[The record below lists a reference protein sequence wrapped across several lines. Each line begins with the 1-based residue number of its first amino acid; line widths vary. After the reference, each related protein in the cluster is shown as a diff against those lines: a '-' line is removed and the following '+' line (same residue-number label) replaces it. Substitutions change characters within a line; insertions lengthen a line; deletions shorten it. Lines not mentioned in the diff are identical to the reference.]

1 MDFNH
6 QVVFNVLAK
15 DLNNAQEL
23 VEIAGNRVLVGVMVK
38 DFPTEDAAISQI
50 NQFKENSIP
59 VSVGLGAG
67 DPAMWKKVA
76 TVSVE
81 TLPNHI
87 NQVFPASGYTLGK
100 MEQSTDAVP
109 VINALIEP
117 TGIPGKVY
125 IATGPASSAYRE
137 PVTCELAAVMM
148 AELGIPSVKFYPIE
162 GDKRLE
168 ELAAMTKAA
177 SEAGIKIIEPT
188 GGITLDNVH
197 QVVQTCL
204 ENGAEFVI
212 PHLYT
217 SIIDRDTGKTKP
229 SALKQLVEMEW

>member
-125 IATGPASSAYRE
+125 IATGPA
-137 PVTCELAAVMM
+137 MM